1 MVRDRAKPIAV
12 VTGGHRRLGARIAG
26 MLSGAGYALA
36 LHGSHDVALDDELAL
51 ELGGEDT
58 SWHGFVADFEVEG
71 AATALMREIISH
83 FGRAPDLLVNSA
95 AIFGQDRL
103 EDVSEQALL
112 RHYRV
117 NCMASVLLSQAFAAV
132 ESRRGEGR
140 CIVNIL
146 DQRLVN
152 PHTDQLSYTLSKQA
166 LAGFTRIAARDLAG
180 RGIRVNAVAPG
191 LTIATDDY
199 DELQMARL
207 AGMMPLG
214 HLPQP
219 QQIAEAVLY
228 LARAQAVTGQV
239 IAVDSGA
246 HMQSFERDFL
256 YL

>member
-1 MVRDRAKPIAV
+1 MAQDRAAPLAL

-26 MLSGAGYALA
+26 VLAEAGYSLA
-36 LHGSHDVALDDELAL
+36 IHGSHDVALDDRLAATL
-51 ELGGEDT
+51 SGAGT
-58 SWHGFVADFEVEG
+58 SWHGFVANFEAEG
-71 AATALMREIISH
+71 AASALMPAIIAH
-83 FGRAPDLLVNSA
+83 FGRVPDLLVNSA

-103 EDVSEQALL
+103 EDVAEHSLL

-117 NCMASVLLSQAFAAV
+117 NCIAPVLLSQAFAAAD
-132 ESRRGEGR
+132 EASGADR

-146 DQRLVN
+146 DQRLAN
-152 PHTDQLSYTLSKQA
+152 PHGDQLSYTLAKQA
-166 LAGFTRIAARDLAG
+166 LAGFTRISARDLAG
-180 RGIRVNAVAPG
+180 KGIRVNAVAPG
-191 LTIATDDY
+191 LTIATEDY
-199 DELQMARL
+199 DEQQMARL

-219 QQIAEAVLY
+219 QQIADAVLF